1 MGRNYQSMNNL
12 VSIITPSYN
21 STKFIKECIDSVLA
35 QTYQEWEMLIVDDCS
50 KDDSVEYIQS
60 LIANEPRIKLMPLD
74 KNVGAA
80 MARNRA
86 IEEAQGRY
94 IAFLDSDDIWLPN
107 KLEVQLSFMKEH
119 NYPFTFSAYN
129 SISEDG
135 SEEFKTIN
143 VPQSLTYNQYLA
155 DTIIGCLTVIIDK
168 EQTGDF
174 RMPNI
179 RSSHDM
185 ALWLDILKRGF
196 KAYGLNENLAKYR
209 LVSNSNTAKKYKAIK
224 EVWDVYRNIEH
235 FGIIKSAYYWIQYL
249 YHAIKKRL

>member
-1 MGRNYQSMNNL
+1 M
-12 VSIITPSYN
+12 VPEISIITPSYN
-21 STKFIKECIDSVLA
+21 SKRFIKECIDSVLA

-50 KDDSVEYIQS
+50 KDGSVAFIQT
-60 LIANEPRIKLMPLD
+60 LIADEPRIKLIPL
-74 KNVGAA
+74 KQNVGAA
-80 MARNRA
+80 EARNEA
-86 IEEAQGRY
+86 LKIAQGRY

-107 KLEVQLSFMKEH
+107 KLEVQLTFMKKH
-119 NYPFTFSAYN
+119 NYPFTFTAYTP
-129 SISEDG
+129 ISEDAQV
-135 SEEFKTIN
+135 EFKTIH
-143 VPQSLTYNQYLA
+143 VPKSVTYKQYLA
-155 DTIIGCLTVIIDK
+155 NTIIGCLTVIIDK

-196 KAYGLNENLAKYR
+196 KAYGLNQNLAKYR

-235 FGIIKSAYYWIQYL
+235 FGVIKSSYYWIQYL